1 MPCFTRSINLC
12 CKQRKTCSTFQRAFN
27 KNTFLIRHYVTCKSS
42 SVIYLMECSL
52 FEKSQYVGKSEY
64 SLNLRIN
71 THRDDVW
78 GTNGSPCEKRFQI
91 LPHNFSVHAK
101 FTIFEEVDNTSL
113 SKSKIRNLL
122 EHRENVWILK
132 LQTLSPQVL
141 NMSLNYPQDTTGS
154 IW

>member
-1 MPCFTRSINLC
+1 MPCFTRSVNLC

-27 KNTFLIRHYVTCKSS
+27 KNTFLIRHHVTCKSS

-71 THRDDVW
+71 TEMTLGKQMVQHVTRIFKCQVI
-78 GTNGSPCEKRFQI
+78 I
-91 LPHNFSVHAK
+91 LK
-101 FTIFEEVDNTSL
+101 FTIIEEVYKSL
-113 SKSKIRNLL
+113 PKLKIRSVLD
-122 EHRENVWILK
+122 HREDFWILQ

-141 NMSLNYPQDTTGS
+141 NISLNYLQNTFGS
-154 IW
+154 IWQPY